1 MLQKDYI
8 LEIVGDFVDGVAKHL
23 DAALAGDTEATGAVE
38 QDVAGLLDLDPEV
51 ALTLSPDSL
60 VTMMVLSGMGDSV
73 AAYVAYALTRL
84 ADAYE
89 AQDDV
94 DTAALRHAQAAAV
107 GEVHIQDQQGKGPG
121 LLQRLPGLGQSPA
134 QGHRPVIPL
143 QRQPDP
149 LSQGQIVLQNQQ
161 PFHPTSPLCTRVIF
175 AVK

>member
-23 DAALAGDTEATGAVE
+23 DAALAGDAEATGAVE

-73 AAYVAYALTRL
+73 AAYVAFSLTRL

-89 AQDDV
+89 AQGDV
-94 DTAALRHAQAAAV
+94 DTAALRRAQAAAV
-107 GEVHIQDQQGKGPG
+107 GESFGHGCPRGLLGPSPPHGERHFSPEQDQKHCEDCKVPYE
-121 LLQRLPGLGQSPA
+121 
-134 QGHRPVIPL
+134 
-143 QRQPDP
+143 
-149 LSQGQIVLQNQQ
+149 
-161 PFHPTSPLCTRVIF
+161 
-175 AVK
+175 

>member
-1 MLQKDYI
+1 MLRLAQLHQLPLLSILHPAKVKDKFPSLHHLI
-8 LEIVGDFVDGVAKHL
+8 PGAFSPAKLGIHPGPEDRQGKGFCNVVLRPQLQPGHNVGLQVIGGEEDHRHPP
-23 DAALAGDTEATGAVE
+23 
-38 QDVAGLLDLDPEV
+38 LDLFQQ
-51 ALTLSPDSL
+51 
-60 VTMMVLSGMGDSV
+60 G
-73 AAYVAYALTRL
+73 
-84 ADAYE
+84 
-89 AQDDV
+89 
-94 DTAALRHAQAAAV
+94 QAAAV

-161 PFHPTSPLCTRVIF
+161 PFHPASPLCTRVIF